1 MPTDPIDSEPLA
13 PPATPDVPGPMP
25 ANARAAA
32 AVPPR
37 APDQHQAEPRH
48 PGVPLAPPGI
58 APESDV
64 RVHSPSSAA
73 PQPSHGLVNEG
84 LGELPWSYGD
94 ARLVSL
100 IRDPNTLYVY
110 WDFSQQQIDQAFHGL
125 GPARAVLKL
134 WSVKGELMR
143 EAEVHLEA
151 RGWYLRE
158 LPAGNE
164 MRAELWA
171 IGEKGARML
180 RAARP
185 VKLPPAAPSDQLDAF
200 YLRLPLDQ
208 PLREGLTTG
217 RPLNYGGA
225 APAGWERRLQ
235 PRGFDG
241 SSFFGGSP
249 GGTLPWATHVP
260 DVDKGKK

>member
-1 MPTDPIDSEPLA
+1 
-13 PPATPDVPGPMP
+13 
-25 ANARAAA
+25 
-32 AVPPR
+32 
-37 APDQHQAEPRH
+37 
-48 PGVPLAPPGI
+48 
-58 APESDV
+58 
-64 RVHSPSSAA
+64 
-73 PQPSHGLVNEG
+73 
-84 LGELPWSYGD
+84 
-94 ARLVSL
+94 
-100 IRDPNTLYVY
+100 
-110 WDFSQQQIDQAFHGL
+110 
-125 GPARAVLKL
+125 
-134 WSVKGELMR
+134 MR

-158 LPAGNE
+158 LTAGNE
-164 MRAELWA
+164 LRAELWA

>member
-1 MPTDPIDSEPLA
+1 M
-13 PPATPDVPGPMP
+13 PAT
-25 ANARAAA
+25 ARAAA

-37 APDQHQAEPRH
+37 VVPDQHLGEPRH

-64 RVHSPSSAA
+64 RVHSPASAA
-73 PQPSHGLVNEG
+73 PQPSHGHVNEG
-84 LGELPWSYGD
+84 LGELPWTYGD
-94 ARLVSL
+94 GRLVSL

-125 GPARAVLKL
+125 GAARAVLKM
-134 WSVKGELMR
+134 WSTRGELTR
-143 EAEVHLEA
+143 ETEVHLEA

-158 LPAGNE
+158 LPAGIE
-164 MRAELWA
+164 LRAELWA
-171 IGEKGARML
+171 VGEKGARML

-200 YLRLPLDQ
+200 YLKLPLDQ
-208 PLREGLTTG
+208 PLRDGGLTGG
-217 RPLNYGGA
+217 RSLNYGGA

-241 SSFFGGSP
+241 SSFFGG
-249 GGTLPWATHVP
+249 GGSASGKPPWSTHVP
-260 DVDKGKK
+260 DSTVIDKGPKK